1 MPPECR
7 LNGAWQGTAA
17 STHRANLQTRHGFC
31 SKAHERLHR
40 CAATVASA
48 APESGTGNNIGKT
61 GRTAIMRRIHLKP
74 LVASA
79 VLLATLASYGNAY
92 AQGAPQA
99 ITEKRTDVV
108 QLASGYRASKLNGVD
123 VYNRNKDTIGTLD
136 DLIVSP
142 GADHG
147 TYAILSVG
155 GFLGMGKHLVAVPFA
170 DLQINNRRVV
180 LPEATKQSIEAMPE
194 FKYAPD

>member
-1 MPPECR
+1 
-7 LNGAWQGTAA
+7 
-17 STHRANLQTRHGFC
+17 
-31 SKAHERLHR
+31 
-40 CAATVASA
+40 
-48 APESGTGNNIGKT
+48 
-61 GRTAIMRRIHLKP
+61 MRRLHLKP
-74 LVASA
+74 LVLSA
-79 VLLATLASYGNAY
+79 LLLGTLAGYGHAY

-108 QLASGYRASKLNGVD
+108 QLASGYRASKLSGAD

-142 GADHG
+142 SGDRG

-155 GFLGMGKHLVAVPFA
+155 GFLGMGKHLVAVPFN
-170 DLQINNRRVV
+170 DLQIDNRRVV
-180 LPEATKQSIEAMPE
+180 LPDATKKSLEALPE

>member
-1 MPPECR
+1 MA
-7 LNGAWQGTAA
+7 LTAV
-17 STHRANLQTRHGFC
+17 HR
-31 SKAHERLHR
+31 KAPDHIREKF
-40 CAATVASA
+40 VMK
-48 APESGTGNNIGKT
+48 KT
-61 GRTAIMRRIHLKP
+61 LLKP
-74 LVASA
+74 LAA
-79 VLLATLASYGNAY
+79 TALLLATFASYGNAY

-108 QLASGYRASKLNGVD
+108 QLASGYRASKLSGAD
-123 VYNRNKDTIGTLD
+123 VYNKNKDTIGTLD

-142 GADHG
+142 SGDRG

-155 GFLGMGKHLVAVPFA
+155 GFLGMGKHLVAVPFN

-180 LPEATKQSIEAMPE
+180 LPEATKKSLETLPE

>member
-1 MPPECR
+1 VFEAVNCWLADIANSRPDGI
-7 LNGAWQGTAA
+7 GAAVGERGTTFAA
-17 STHRANLQTRHGFC
+17 VKGSCPIKADVARSEKRHVHIRENVVM
-31 SKAHERLHR
+31 KRIPVKPL
-40 CAATVASA
+40 AATA
-48 APESGTGNNIGKT
+48 
-61 GRTAIMRRIHLKP
+61 LL
-74 LVASA
+74 LV
-79 VLLATLASYGNAY
+79 TLASYGNAY

-108 QLASGYRASKLNGVD
+108 QLASGYRASKLSGAD

-142 GADHG
+142 AADRG

-155 GFLGMGKHLVAVPFA
+155 GFLGMGKHLVAVPFN

-180 LPEATKQSIEAMPE
+180 LPDATKKSLEALPE

>member
-1 MPPECR
+1 
-7 LNGAWQGTAA
+7 
-17 STHRANLQTRHGFC
+17 
-31 SKAHERLHR
+31 
-40 CAATVASA
+40 
-48 APESGTGNNIGKT
+48 
-61 GRTAIMRRIHLKP
+61 MRRLHLKP
-74 LVASA
+74 LVVSA
-79 VLLATLASYGNAY
+79 LLLGTLTGYGHAY

-108 QLASGYRASKLNGVD
+108 QLASGYRASKLSGAD

-142 GADHG
+142 SGDRG

-155 GFLGMGKHLVAVPFA
+155 GFLGMGKHLVAVPFN
-170 DLQINNRRVV
+170 DLQIDNRRVV
-180 LPEATKQSIEAMPE
+180 LPGATKKSLETLPE

>member
-1 MPPECR
+1 MR
-7 LNGAWQGTAA
+7 TM
-17 STHRANLQTRHGFC
+17 ST
-31 SKAHERLHR
+31 
-40 CAATVASA
+40 
-48 APESGTGNNIGKT
+48 
-61 GRTAIMRRIHLKP
+61 KP
-74 LVASA
+74 LVAA
-79 VLLATLASYGNAY
+79 ALLFGTLAASTTTY

-108 QLASGYRASKLNGVD
+108 QLASGYRASKLAGVD
-123 VYNRNKDTIGTLD
+123 VYNKNKDTLGTLD

-142 GADHG
+142 SADRS

-155 GFLGMGKHLVAVPFA
+155 GFLGIGKHLVAVPFT

-180 LPEATKQSIEAMPE
+180 LPDATKKSLEALPE